1 MYTYAYMCMRAY
13 VDTNKRET
21 QRERQ
26 TATESEIVTA
36 KERVEESERERPR
49 ERERERDRQTDRQ
62 TDRQADRQTD
72 RQTETET
79 DRVLGFYCP
88 VNCTESPKGVQ
99 HTVLNPT
106 VYFFIFFTTVLSQ
119 WNFPHGKPGLL
130 SPGKASCDRVELPNL
145 RYMLGVLAF
154 P

>member
-49 ERERERDRQTDRQ
+49 EIA
-62 TDRQADRQTD
+62 RQAHKLQHGRLTD
-72 RQTETET
+72 SST
-79 DRVLGFYCP
+79 D
-88 VNCTESPKGVQ
+88 K
-99 HTVLNPT
+99 
-106 VYFFIFFTTVLSQ
+106 
-119 WNFPHGKPGLL
+119 
-130 SPGKASCDRVELPNL
+130 
-145 RYMLGVLAF
+145 
-154 P
+154 